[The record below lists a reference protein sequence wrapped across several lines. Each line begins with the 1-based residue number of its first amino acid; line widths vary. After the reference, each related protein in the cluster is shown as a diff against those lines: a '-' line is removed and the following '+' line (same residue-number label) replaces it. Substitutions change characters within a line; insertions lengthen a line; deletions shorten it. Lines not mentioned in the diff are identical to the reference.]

1 MKKYNALLAPKPE
14 EWMALDESERIHLVK
29 IFHEDFEEEV
39 PEGKERIHASIH
51 VIVENQ
57 LIETEYV
64 PIVVK
69 KLIQQGLDRHDALHA
84 VGAIIAEDLFNI
96 HHSKEGEDW
105 DEKAYIKHLKNL
117 TAKRWRKGTW

>member
-1 MKKYNALLAPKPE
+1 MKKYIALLAPEPE
-14 EWMALDESERIHLVK
+14 EWLAIDESERINLVE

-39 PEGKERIHASIH
+39 PKGKERIHASIH

-57 LIETEYV
+57 LIETEYA

-96 HHSKEGEDW
+96 HHSKEKEHW
-105 DEKAYIKHLKNL
+105 DEKAYIKRLKNL
-117 TAKRWRKGTW
+117 TAKRWKKGIW